1 MRTLGTRLGHCLEMM
16 VSSLRHTTSS
26 FSVVDLKGNVFEDVI
41 ETSIFIFLPTL
52 TNYTF
57 KSFKGINSKFS
68 DLSYNVLGNNVL
80 TCMKCH

>member
-57 KSFKGINSKFS
+57 KALKELIPN
-68 DLSYNVLGNNVL
+68 LAIYL
-80 TCMKCH
+80 TMYSATMFLLV